1 MGHVDVVLFAS
12 VVLVVILELSVSD
25 HSPGETSCSFSFGF
39 YSPPNGTCISSFLAS
54 GFSSV
59 SHTLLL
65 VANTAQPPVP
75 CHVSFSE
82 SLLVSVRFSSIC
94 MSPC

>member
-1 MGHVDVVLFAS
+1 MGRVDVVLFAF

-25 HSPGETSCSFSFGF
+25 QSPGETSCSFSFGF
-39 YSPPNGTCISSFLAS
+39 YSPPNGTYISSFLAS

-59 SHTLLL
+59 SHTLLS

-75 CHVSFSE
+75 CHVSLSG
-82 SLLVSVRFSSIC
+82 SLLVSVRFSSTC